1 METTRKTTEQEK
13 EVMEFLNLL
22 RNTGATNM
30 FGATPYIMQEFDIP
44 KQEASNLLV
53 LWMDNFNE
61 EGKYD
66 EVKSK

>member
-44 KQEASNLLV
+44 KQEASKLLV

-66 EVKSK
+66 DVKSK

>member
-44 KQEASNLLV
+44 KQEASQLLV

-66 EVKSK
+66 DVKSK

>member
-22 RNTGATNM
+22 RNTGKTNM
-30 FGATPYIMQEFDIP
+30 FGASPYIQAEFGIS
-44 KQEASNLLV
+44 KKEANDLLV

>member
-22 RNTGATNM
+22 RNTGKTNM

-44 KQEASNLLV
+44 KQEANKLLV

>member
-44 KQEASNLLV
+44 KQEAS
-53 LWMDNFNE
+53 
-61 EGKYD
+61 
-66 EVKSK
+66 

>member
-22 RNTGATNM
+22 RDTGKTNM

-44 KQEASNLLV
+44 KKEAINLLAI
-53 LWMDNFNE
+53 WMDNFNE
-61 EGKYD
+61 DGKYD
-66 EVKSK
+66 EVKTK

>member
-13 EVMEFLNLL
+13 EVMEFLNFL

-30 FGATPYIMQEFDIP
+30 FGAVPYILAEFDI
-44 KQEASNLLV
+44 QSSEAKRILV

-61 EGKYD
+61 DGNYEQ
-66 EVKSK
+66 VKI